1 VASYGE
7 MVLANSLDRT
17 LFGWSLITPRI
28 TSRATKVFVLMVKR
42 FADQKLGIVNA
53 ETAPKRE

>member
-1 VASYGE
+1 
-7 MVLANSLDRT
+7 MVLANSLDRI

-42 FADQKLGIVNA
+42 FADRKPGIVNA
-53 ETAPKRE
+53 VTAPKRE